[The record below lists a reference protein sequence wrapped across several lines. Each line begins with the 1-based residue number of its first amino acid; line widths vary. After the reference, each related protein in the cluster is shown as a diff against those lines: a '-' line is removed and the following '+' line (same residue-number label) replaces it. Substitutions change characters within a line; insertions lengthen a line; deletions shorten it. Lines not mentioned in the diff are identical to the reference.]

1 MLVKEVEYYNNENTL
16 NYPKKRAREEE
27 RKKYDELRRAKR
39 NREKRKRA
47 QSKLKR
53 KIAFEVISVA
63 FIAGIITLAIDS
75 RVFNM
80 QSQLTAINKQIETVK
95 ADNEDLTVKLLQTG
109 SLDDIEINAQNRL
122 GMVSTTKENIIT
134 VDLSKNYFQ
143 QLDDEDKAAKEENL
157 SIYQKI
163 KSALEK

>member
-122 GMVSTTKENIIT
+122 GMVSTTKENIIS

>member
-109 SLDDIEINAQNRL
+109 SLDDIEINTQNRL

-163 KSALEK
+163 KLALEK

>member
-1 MLVKEVEYYNNENTL
+1 MLSALPIIK
-16 NYPKKRAREEE
+16 
-27 RKKYDELRRAKR
+27 
-39 NREKRKRA
+39 
-47 QSKLKR
+47 SKLKR

-163 KSALEK
+163 KLALEK

>member
-39 NREKRKRA
+39 NREKIKRA

-143 QLDDEDKAAKEENL
+143 QLDDEDNAAKEENL

-163 KSALEK
+163 KLALEK

>member
-143 QLDDEDKAAKEENL
+143 QLDDEDNAAKEENL

-163 KSALEK
+163 KLALEK

>member
-1 MLVKEVEYYNNENTL
+1 MQYIGS
-16 NYPKKRAREEE
+16 
-27 RKKYDELRRAKR
+27 AKR

-143 QLDDEDKAAKEENL
+143 QLDDEDNAAKEENL

-163 KSALEK
+163 KLALEK

>member
-109 SLDDIEINAQNRL
+109 SLDDIEINTQNRL

-134 VDLSKNYFQ
+134 VDLSKNYFR

-163 KSALEK
+163 KLALEK

>member
-163 KSALEK
+163 KLALEK

>member
-1 MLVKEVEYYNNENTL
+1 MQYIGS
-16 NYPKKRAREEE
+16 
-27 RKKYDELRRAKR
+27 AKR

-163 KSALEK
+163 KLALEK

>member
-109 SLDDIEINAQNRL
+109 SLDDIEIML
-122 GMVSTTKENIIT
+122 
-134 VDLSKNYFQ
+134 
-143 QLDDEDKAAKEENL
+143 
-157 SIYQKI
+157 KI
-163 KSALEK
+163 D

>member
-122 GMVSTTKENIIT
+122 GMVSTTKENIIS

-143 QLDDEDKAAKEENL
+143 QLDDEDNAAKEENL

-163 KSALEK
+163 KLALEK

>member
-134 VDLSKNYFQ
+134 VDLSKNYFR

-163 KSALEK
+163 KLALEK

>member
-122 GMVSTTKENIIT
+122 GMVSTTKENIIS

-163 KSALEK
+163 KLALEK